1 MMLKQNGKKFQ
12 YLPISIQITNIKIRL
27 KSIKYRHHDNVRIML
42 MLLFF
47 LKLNNDENKTKMN
60 VFFLNLS
67 SVTDINK

>member
-27 KSIKYRHHDNVRIML
+27 KNIKYRHHDNVRIML